1 MTRIRRILCSVD
13 LTPVSRQEVALAVEL
28 ARAFGARLVLH
39 HNLPATGYGMAKA
52 WEWKQNHPREGAQR
66 PAEERMDELAASVP
80 AGLEVETLITSGPL
94 ALGIAGLCDE
104 MSADLLVLGCHGC
117 STEEHSSLTENLM
130 RWCECPILALHE
142 GQDKEWTL
150 HLEPSAEGARRKP
163 LRFLVPTDFSPAA
176 GEAVRW
182 AFWLGQKLS
191 AEIHLLHV
199 LGVTSP
205 AVRPVESVAPV
216 GSSRYYREA
225 VQAEARERLEGLV
238 PPELSDRVTLHI
250 EPGKTEDVIVEN
262 AEELRPDLILMGE
275 HARDLLHRFF
285 THDNA
290 QGVLHRAT
298 CPVWFAPPPQVA
310 A

>member
-1 MTRIRRILCSVD
+1 MNGIRTILCSVD
-13 LTPVSRQEVALAVEL
+13 LTPVSRHEVALAVEL

-52 WEWKQNHPREGAQR
+52 WEWKQSHPGTDAQR
-66 PAEERMDELAASVP
+66 PAEERMQELAEALP
-80 AGLEVETLITSGPL
+80 AGLETETLITSGPL
-94 ALGIAGLCDE
+94 ALGISGLCDE
-104 MSADLLVLGCHGC
+104 MGADLLVLGCHGC

-130 RWCECPILALHE
+130 HWCDCPILALHE
-142 GQDKEWTL
+142 GEDKQWTL
-150 HLEPSAEGARRKP
+150 HLEPTAEGERRQP

-199 LGVTSP
+199 LGVAP
-205 AVRPVESVAPV
+205 PPIQPIEPVAPI
-216 GSSRYYREA
+216 SSAPYYREA
-225 VQAEARERLEGLV
+225 VRAEARERLEELV
-238 PPELSDRVTLHI
+238 PEELTDRVTLHI
-250 EPGKTEDVIVEN
+250 EPGRTEDVILQS

-290 QGVLHRAT
+290 QGILHRAA
-298 CPVWFAPPPQVA
+298 CPIWFTPPPRVA